1 MVKVGKGMNRLQMM
15 VAGLLTVSLVGCA
28 SSAPQTPSA
37 PPTAPAQAEVSR
49 QGDAMSLRSV
59 RVENQPEARV
69 IVETDGRPAYTG
81 YHPQPDVYV
90 VDLLKTVKQPG
101 LVLPTNLPA
110 HVASIAADEVLELGK
125 PMTRVTVRFREPISA
140 WASASGNGVEIG
152 FAPPAAAVAEADAAP
167 FTEPAVEIA
176 EIEQESFP
184 VAAAVEPE
192 PAMISAPPPQ
202 IASNPATRLDAI
214 TTRGSGNS
222 LAIELESDGRL
233 EYSSF
238 KLTNPLRLVVDLK
251 GATNKVRK
259 STLPLNDPFV
269 RQIRVAQ
276 FQSQPEPITRVVL
289 DLDELPEHHLRLE
302 GKNLIVDFGSAER
315 APARAAAPT
324 QVAYAA
330 PKPSPAASIAE
341 IEPIA
346 PAYVPTERSVIRGPQ
361 VSAANVPELTEAP
374 NVTTPRPAPDLV
386 DADRE
391 NVFLGDQGPEVI
403 GGSMQTSERRLSA
416 GDQAFTGDP
425 IDLELTNADIKD
437 VLRTFAQLTGLNIAI
452 DPNVQGQVTVSF
464 VQVPW
469 DQALDTILRQN
480 GLAYEVDGN
489 VMRVGT
495 LDRIAAETAQARRIE
510 EEKRLNVELTTVIKR
525 LSYAKAD
532 TAATLVAGLASPRGK
547 IIVDQ
552 RTNQLII
559 TDVPQYIPTMLNLI
573 ENIDIAT
580 PQVLIE
586 ARIVETTKTFARQ
599 LGVIW
604 GFQGTADPTLGSGTG
619 LVFPSRVDV
628 GGGPFNFGAGNP
640 VLDLSF
646 GSVLGTFN
654 LDLTLTAA
662 ENEGLVRIISAP
674 KIMTQDNSS
683 AEIQSGLQI
692 PFQTRVNF
700 TTTVSF
706 IDATLRLTVTPQIT
720 AEDTVIMDIQV
731 QKVEPLAGLDVA
743 GATNPPL
750 STRRAQTRLM
760 VRDGGT
766 TVIGGIYQSS
776 DNNAQDRVP
785 FLHEVPVLGN
795 LFKNRRIQSRNDEL
809 LIFITPRIARN
820 I

>member
-1 MVKVGKGMNRLQMM
+1 MVKVGKGMNRLQLM

-49 QGDAMSLRSV
+49 RGDAMSLRSV

-110 HVASIAADEVLELGK
+110 YVASISADEVLELGK
-125 PMTRVTVRFREPISA
+125 PMTRVTVRFREPVGA

-152 FAPPAAAVAEADAAP
+152 FEAPAAASAVVAP
-167 FTEPAVEIA
+167 FTEPAIEIA
-176 EIEQESFP
+176 EIDQEP
-184 VAAAVEPE
+184 LPAAPTAQAQM
-192 PAMISAPPPQ
+192 PALVSAPVPE

-222 LAIELESDGRL
+222 LSIELESDGRL
-233 EYSSF
+233 EYHSF

-251 GATNKVRK
+251 GATNKVDR

-302 GKNLIVDFGSAER
+302 GKNLIVDFGSGER
-315 APARAAAPT
+315 APARAAAPAR
-324 QVAYAA
+324 VAYTA
-330 PKPSPAASIAE
+330 PAPVPAASIAE

-361 VSAANVPELTEAP
+361 VSAGNVPQLTEAP

-386 DADRE
+386 DAGRE
-391 NVFLGDQGPEVI
+391 NVFVGDTGPEVI
-403 GGSMQTSERRLSA
+403 GGSMQTSERQLSP
-416 GDQAFTGDP
+416 GDQPFSGDP

-464 VQVPW
+464 VDVPW

-480 GLAYEVDGN
+480 GLTYIIDGN

-495 LDRIAAETAQARRIE
+495 ADRIAAETAQARRIQ
-510 EEKRLNVELTTVIKR
+510 EEKRLNVDLTTVIKR

-532 TAATLVAGLASPRGK
+532 VAATLVAGLASPRGK

-604 GFQGTADPTLGSGTG
+604 GFNGTADPTLGSGTG
-619 LVFPSRVDV
+619 LVFPNRIGVT
-628 GGGPFNFGAGNP
+628 GGGFDFSAGNP
-640 VLDLSF
+640 ILDLSF

-674 KIMTQDNSS
+674 KIMTQDNQS

-720 AEDTVIMDIQV
+720 AEDTVIMDINV
-731 QKVEPLAGLDVA
+731 QKVEPLTGLDVA

-766 TVIGGIYQSS
+766 TVIGGIYQSA

-795 LFKNRRIQSRNDEL
+795 LFKNRRIQTRNDEL

>member
-1 MVKVGKGMNRLQMM
+1 MVKVGKGMNRLQLM

-28 SSAPQTPSA
+28 SSAPQSG

-49 QGDAMSLRSV
+49 RGDAMSVKSV

-110 HVASIAADEVLELGK
+110 YVASISADEVLELGK
-125 PMTRVTVRFREPISA
+125 PMTRVTVRFREPVGA

-152 FAPPAAAVAEADAAP
+152 FESPAAAVVEREVAS
-167 FTEPAVEIA
+167 FGEPDVEVA
-176 EIEQESFP
+176 EIEQQSYP
-184 VAAAVEPE
+184 LTTAVEQA
-192 PAMISAPPPQ
+192 PAITRAPVQ
-202 IASNPATRLDAI
+202 VASNRATRLDGI

-222 LAIELESDGRL
+222 LTIELESDGRL
-233 EYSSF
+233 EYHSF

-251 GATNKVRK
+251 GATNKVRQ
-259 STLPLNDPFV
+259 STVPLNDPFV

-276 FQSQPEPITRVVL
+276 FQTQPEPITRVVL
-289 DLDELPEHHLRLE
+289 DLAELPEHHLRLE
-302 GKNLIVDFGSAER
+302 GRNLIVDFGSGER
-315 APARAAAPT
+315 APVRMAEAP
-324 QVAYAA
+324 QASA
-330 PKPSPAASIAE
+330 PPPRPVPAASIAE

-361 VSAANVPELTEAP
+361 VSAGNVPALTEAP
-374 NVTTPRPAPDLV
+374 NVTRPRPAPDLV
-386 DADRE
+386 DAGRE
-391 NVFLGDQGPEVI
+391 NVFLGDTGPQVI
-403 GGSMQTSERRLSA
+403 SGEMQTAERRLSA
-416 GDQAFTGDP
+416 GDQTFSGDP

-464 VQVPW
+464 VDVPW

-480 GLAYEVDGN
+480 GLAYTVDGN

-495 LDRIAAETAQARRIE
+495 VERIAAEAAQSRRLQE
-510 EEKRLNVELTTVIKR
+510 ERRLNVDLTTVIKR

-532 TAATLVAGLASPRGK
+532 VAATLVAGLASPRGK

-619 LVFPSRVDV
+619 LVFPNRVDV
-628 GGGPFNFGAGNP
+628 VGGPFNFGVGNP

-674 KIMTQDNSS
+674 KIMTQDNQS

-743 GATNPPL
+743 GAQNPPL

-766 TVIGGIYQSS
+766 TVIGGIYQST
-776 DNNAQDRVP
+776 DQNAENRLP
-785 FLHEVPVLGN
+785 FVHEIPVIGN
-795 LFKNRRIQSRNDEL
+795 LFKSRRVENRNDEL

>member
-1 MVKVGKGMNRLQMM
+1 
-15 VAGLLTVSLVGCA
+15 
-28 SSAPQTPSA
+28 
-37 PPTAPAQAEVSR
+37 
-49 QGDAMSLRSV
+49 MSLRSV
-59 RVENQPEARV
+59 RVENLPEARV

-110 HVASIAADEVLELGK
+110 HVASISADEVLELGK
-125 PMTRVTVRFREPISA
+125 PLTRVTVRFREPVAA

-152 FAPPAAAVAEADAAP
+152 FEPPASASAERDLAP
-167 FTEPAVEIA
+167 FAEPAVEIA
-176 EIEQESFP
+176 EIDQES
-184 VAAAVEPE
+184 
-192 PAMISAPPPQ
+192 PASRMIETPTPALVSAPAPKV
-202 IASNPATRLDAI
+202 ASNPATRLDAI

-233 EYSSF
+233 EYHSF

-251 GATNKVRK
+251 GATNKVRQ
-259 STLPLNDPFV
+259 STVPLNDPFV

-302 GKNLIVDFGSAER
+302 GTNLIVDFGSGAR
-315 APARAAAPT
+315 APVRIAEPTRVVAAPPPA
-324 QVAYAA
+324 V
-330 PKPSPAASIAE
+330 PAASIAE

-361 VSAANVPELTEAP
+361 VTARDVPELTQSP

-386 DADRE
+386 DAGRE
-391 NVFLGDQGPEVI
+391 NVFLGDTGPQVI
-403 GGSMQTSERRLSA
+403 GGSIQTTERRLSI
-416 GDQAFTGDP
+416 GELEFSGDP

-480 GLAYEVDGN
+480 GLTYTIDGN

-495 LDRIAAETAQARRIE
+495 VDRIAAEQAQSRRLQE
-510 EEKRLNVELTTVIKR
+510 ERRLNVELTTVIKR
-525 LSYAKAD
+525 LSYAKAEV
-532 TAATLVAGLASPRGK
+532 ASTLVAGLASPRGK

-599 LGVIW
+599 LGVVW

-619 LVFPSRVDV
+619 LVFPNRVDV
-628 GGGPFNFGAGNP
+628 VGGPFNFGVGNP

-674 KIMTQDNSS
+674 KIMTQDNQS

-731 QKVEPLAGLDVA
+731 QKVEPLAGLDVV
-743 GATNPPL
+743 GAQNPPL
-750 STRRAQTRLM
+750 ATRRAQTRLM

-766 TVIGGIYQSS
+766 TVIGGIYQST
-776 DNNAQDRVP
+776 DQNAENRLP
-785 FLHEVPVLGN
+785 FVHEIPIIGN
-795 LFKNRRIQSRNDEL
+795 LFKSRRIENRNDEL

>member
-1 MVKVGKGMNRLQMM
+1 MNRLQLM
-15 VAGLLTVSLVGCA
+15 VAALLTVSLVGCA

-37 PPTAPAQAEVSR
+37 PPTAPAQADVSR

-110 HVASIAADEVLELGK
+110 YVASISADEVLELGK
-125 PMTRVTVRFREPISA
+125 PLTRVTVRFREPVGA

-152 FAPPAAAVAEADAAP
+152 FEPPAAAP
-167 FTEPAVEIA
+167 FVPSATEPEIEVA
-176 EIEQESFP
+176 EIEQEPHPLEVSVP
-184 VAAAVEPE
+184 VETPVLPR
-192 PAMISAPPPQ
+192 APVPV
-202 IASNPATRLDAI
+202 ASNPATRLDGI
-214 TTRGSGNS
+214 TTNGSGDS
-222 LAIELESDGRL
+222 LSIALESDGRL
-233 EYSSF
+233 EYHTF

-251 GATNKVRK
+251 GTTNKVGQ
-259 STLPLNDPFV
+259 STIQMNDPFV

-289 DLDELPEHHLRLE
+289 DLDELPEHHVRLE
-302 GKNLIVDFGSAER
+302 GRNLIVDFGTGPR
-315 APARAAAPT
+315 APVRTAEAEPRVTAAP
-324 QVAYAA
+324 VRPA
-330 PKPSPAASIAE
+330 PASSIAE

-346 PAYVPTERSVIRGPQ
+346 PAYVPTERAVIRGPQ
-361 VSAANVPELTEAP
+361 VSPANIPELTEAS
-374 NVTTPRPAPDLV
+374 NVTTPRPAPDLL

-391 NVFLGDQGPEVI
+391 NVFLGDAGPEVI
-403 GGSMQTSERRLSA
+403 GGIMQTTERRLSP
-416 GDQAFTGDP
+416 GDRIYSGDP

-464 VQVPW
+464 VEVPW

-480 GLAYEVDGN
+480 GLTYTIDGN

-495 LDRIAAETAQARRIE
+495 LDRIAAEEVQTRRLRE
-510 EEKRLNVELTTVIKR
+510 EERLNVDLTTVIKR

-532 TAATLVAGLASPRGK
+532 VAAGLVTGLASPRGK

-599 LGVIW
+599 LGVNW
-604 GFQGTADPTLGSGTG
+604 GFQGTADPALGSGTG
-619 LVFPSRVDV
+619 LVFPNRIDV
-628 GGGPFNFGAGNP
+628 VGGPFNFGAGNP

-646 GSVLGTFN
+646 GSVLGTFD

-674 KIMTQDNSS
+674 KVMTQDNQP

-706 IDATLRLTVTPQIT
+706 IDATLRLSVTPQIT

-731 QKVEPLAGLDVA
+731 QKVEPLSGLDVA

-766 TVIGGIYQSS
+766 TVIGGIYQST
-776 DNNAQDRVP
+776 DNNAENRLP
-785 FLHEVPVLGN
+785 FLHQIPVLGN
-795 LFKNRRIQSRNDEL
+795 LFKSRRVENRNDEL